1 MTVEKDKKRGTS
13 ERRKEKSRDAARYRR
28 SKETQVFSQLAQELP
43 ITHGLSASLDK
54 ASVMRMAISY
64 LRTHGLLPTGS
75 SQMRGEATTDIDF
88 LMRMKC
94 TLTSRGRMVNL
105 KSASWKVLHCTGHV
119 KHMAS
124 VSCGS
129 SPIPPACLVLLCRHI
144 PHPTDELEPPQD
156 GNSFLSRHSMDMK
169 FLYCDDR
176 VKDSIGYSGEELVG
190 RSLYECCHALDSD
203 HLLKSHHGLFS
214 KGQVQTGRYRLLAR
228 HGGFVWVQ
236 SQATIMYNS
245 HNAQPQSIVCIN
257 VVLSG
262 VEHNDFLF
270 SLEQTEQLF
279 KGRLVQSGND
289 PRLVEDSAHLF
300 TLLKEKPDELAQ
312 LAPTAGDTIVPL
324 HFGDA
329 VHQMEPVISGSDFK
343 RKFHQEGHMGA
354 DHKYL
359 PSSFAVPQLGGT
371 LNSPCST
378 ESISCPSSP
387 GDNTISGEPRVDLV
401 EKLFAT
407 NISDS
412 NCIREKFAGIDL
424 EMVAPYI
431 PMDGEDFQLCTL
443 NLQDQGAPP
452 SLQHL
457 PAPSPCVYPR
467 TFLQPNTTFDRNC
480 SVHDQSPVEDLSS
493 SFDSKPPWQGTLP
506 FSPSYCNMK
515 LLEDSHAAKVA
526 DHAIVRHRGH
536 LLPWCEESEGNHSGK
551 TDQVVPPFP
560 PLRISNSQYLRCSP
574 TKDACASP
582 QPFSPSHLKRRWERN
597 YLHCKHACMDPADEG
612 SFAPTS
618 PQRWKCSRLDK
629 CAVYAA
635 VQREKSLSVGSLA
648 DCSSNFPKHWSIPGC
663 HPLKPG
669 GITKSLPY
677 LTMMVKVSPSEEK
690 TDCGPSTRSASEDIF
705 LLKIFN
711 GLLQGQ
717 RYFTHFYQEILAVSY
732 VSNEHCYL
740 ILLKRNL
747 ILFGD
752 VRLCCNS
759 RHVH

>member
-28 SKETQVFSQLAQELP
+28 SKETQVFAQLAQELP

-54 ASVMRMAISY
+54 ASVMRLAISY
-64 LRTHGLLPTGS
+64 LRTRGLLPTGGKLNKSETEKCMGSLCLKILEGFMLIMTQDGDMIFLSENITKHIGITQVDLIGQNIFDYTHPCDHEEIKEILSDKQGS
-75 SQMRGEATTDIDF
+75 SQMGGEATTDIDF

-236 SQATIMYNS
+236 SQATIVYNN

-279 KGRLVQSGND
+279 KGRMVQSGID
-289 PRLVEDSAHLF
+289 PCLVENSAHLF
-300 TLLKEKPDELAQ
+300 TLLKEKPDELTQ
-312 LAPTAGDTIVPL
+312 LAPTAGDAIVPL
-324 HFGDA
+324 EFGDA
-329 VHQMEPVISGSDFK
+329 VHQVEPMIPVSDFK
-343 RKFHQEGHMGA
+343 GTFHREGLVGA
-354 DHKYL
+354 HHKYQ
-359 PSSFAVPQLGGT
+359 PPSFAVPQLGGT
-371 LNSPCST
+371 LNSPCSN

-387 GDNTISGEPRVDLV
+387 GDTTISGEPRVDLV

-412 NCIREKFAGIDL
+412 NCTREKFAGIDL

-431 PMDGEDFQLCTL
+431 PMDGEDFQLCTF
-443 NLQDQGAPP
+443 NLQDRDAA
-452 SLQHL
+452 H
-457 PAPSPCVYPR
+457 R
-467 TFLQPNTTFDRNC
+467 RM
-480 SVHDQSPVEDLSS
+480 SVHHPN
-493 SFDSKPPWQGTLP
+493 P
-506 FSPSYCNMK
+506 F
-515 LLEDSHAAKVA
+515 HQVA
-526 DHAIVRHRGH
+526 
-536 LLPWCEESEGNHSGK
+536 
-551 TDQVVPPFP
+551 
-560 PLRISNSQYLRCSP
+560 
-574 TKDACASP
+574 
-582 QPFSPSHLKRRWERN
+582 
-597 YLHCKHACMDPADEG
+597 
-612 SFAPTS
+612 
-618 PQRWKCSRLDK
+618 
-629 CAVYAA
+629 
-635 VQREKSLSVGSLA
+635 
-648 DCSSNFPKHWSIPGC
+648 
-663 HPLKPG
+663 
-669 GITKSLPY
+669 
-677 LTMMVKVSPSEEK
+677 
-690 TDCGPSTRSASEDIF
+690 
-705 LLKIFN
+705 
-711 GLLQGQ
+711 
-717 RYFTHFYQEILAVSY
+717 
-732 VSNEHCYL
+732 
-740 ILLKRNL
+740 
-747 ILFGD
+747 
-752 VRLCCNS
+752 
-759 RHVH
+759 